1 MVQRY
6 GPNGS
11 FWYTGGVRRTDIPY
25 LPVRAWEVWNEPN
38 LAGNW
43 GGSPNPSQYHTLLAR
58 TRDAVT
64 AVDHGAVIVFA
75 GLALR
80 GTNANTNGGIT
91 FLQQVL
97 AVPGAATRFE
107 AIGAH
112 SYPPDPAELGSHLTI
127 FRSTLDDGG
136 SNAEIWL
143 NEFGWPTGGTS
154 SVHPAVSLATQDSY
168 LALALD
174 LVESQRSSL
183 KLGPAMWFAF
193 RDLTPGSTDPC
204 QAGFSAG
211 TWSNYLGLRTSQ
223 ANGNTAK
230 PAWATFTSRA
240 QSAGDLPLPFGAT
253 SAASEWLLQD

>member
-1 MVQRY
+1 MRSLRFAAMVALVLQTLPSVAREPLLDIPAIGVNAWERGGCMATADYALLGSNGVRLFRTGFNEEEAAGIDDTVFRAAQANVQIAPILHSYVAPPTTEQQLASFTAFAASMVQRY
-6 GPNGS
+6 GPNGN

-112 SYPPDPAELGSHLTI
+112 S
-127 FRSTLDDGG
+127 
-136 SNAEIWL
+136 
-143 NEFGWPTGGTS
+143 
-154 SVHPAVSLATQDSY
+154 
-168 LALALD
+168 
-174 LVESQRSSL
+174 
-183 KLGPAMWFAF
+183 
-193 RDLTPGSTDPC
+193 
-204 QAGFSAG
+204 
-211 TWSNYLGLRTSQ
+211 
-223 ANGNTAK
+223 
-230 PAWATFTSRA
+230 
-240 QSAGDLPLPFGAT
+240 
-253 SAASEWLLQD
+253 